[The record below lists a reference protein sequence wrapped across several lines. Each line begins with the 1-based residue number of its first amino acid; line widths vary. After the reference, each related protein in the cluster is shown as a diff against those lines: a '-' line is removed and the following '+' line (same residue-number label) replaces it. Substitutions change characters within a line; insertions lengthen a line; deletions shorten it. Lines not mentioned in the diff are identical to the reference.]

1 MVFDAQVINYQSITM
16 QRTTPLFQDKV
27 AEIFVKVD
35 DFCNEFELE
44 FKKHSLPCPKH
55 IKKRD
60 RKATLCDAEIITI
73 LIAFHGGQFRN
84 FKHFYVG
91 YVCAHL
97 RDCFPNVVSYNRF
110 IELSHRC
117 AVPFMLFIHY
127 CCRGRC
133 TGISFIDSTV
143 LRVCHNKRI
152 KRNKVFKGMAKVGKS
167 TVGWFFGFKLH
178 LIIND
183 KGEILS
189 FYLSQGNTSDNNAK
203 IITSMTKEIFA
214 KVFGDKGYINKA
226 LSDLL
231 FDDGIQLITAV
242 RRNMKQK
249 ALSNE
254 EKLLLR
260 KRSVIETVNDE
271 LKNICQIEHTRH
283 RSVPGFILNI
293 MGAIAAY
300 SFFPKKPSIKK
311 DIEETNNLLINQFNQ
326 PTLSAA

>member
-1 MVFDAQVINYQSITM
+1 MS
-16 QRTTPLFQDKV
+16 TPLFSDKV
-27 AEIFVKVD
+27 AEIFVKAD
-35 DFCNEFELE
+35 DFCNVFEHE
-44 FKKHSLPCPKH
+44 FKKHSLPASSKD
-55 IKKRD
+55 KKRK
-60 RKATLCDAEIITI
+60 RKATLSDSEIITL

-84 FKHFYVG
+84 FKHFYCQ
-91 YVCAHL
+91 YVCVHL
-97 RDCFPNVVSYNRF
+97 RDCFPDVVSYNRF

-117 AVPFMLFIHY
+117 AIPFMLFLHY
-127 CCRGRC
+127 GCRGEC

-152 KRNKVFKGMAKVGKS
+152 KRNKVFKDLAKVGKT

-189 FYLSQGNTSDNNAK
+189 FYLSQGNVNDNNAK
-203 IITSMTKEIFA
+203 IITKMTKEIFG

-226 LSDLL
+226 LADLL
-231 FDDGIQLITAV
+231 FGDGIQLITAV

-271 LKNICQIEHTRH
+271 LKNICQVEHTRH
-283 RSVPGFILNI
+283 RSVAGFILNV

-311 DIEETNNLLINQFNQ
+311 DIEETNPALIAYFNQ
-326 PTLSAA
+326 PKLLIA

>member
-1 MVFDAQVINYQSITM
+1 MG
-16 QRTTPLFQDKV
+16 TPLFSHKV
-27 AEIFVKVD
+27 TEIFVKVD

-44 FKKHSLPCPKH
+44 FKKQALPSSNN
-55 IKKRD
+55 IKKRN
-60 RKATLCDAEIITI
+60 RKTTLTDSELITI

-84 FKHFYVG
+84 FKHFYCH
-91 YVCAHL
+91 YVCVHL

-110 IELSHRC
+110 IELSHRS
-117 AVPFMLFIHY
+117 AIPFMMFLHY
-127 CCRGRC
+127 CCRGEC

-189 FYLSQGNTSDNNAK
+189 FYLSQGNTHDSSAR
-203 IITSMTKEIFA
+203 IITRMTKEIFG

-226 LSDLL
+226 LADLL

-271 LKNICQIEHTRH
+271 LKNICQVEHTRH
-283 RSVPGFILNI
+283 RSIAGFILNI

-311 DIEETNNLLINQFNQ
+311 DVEETNPVLIAQLNQ
-326 PTLSAA
+326 PKLIAA

>member
-1 MVFDAQVINYQSITM
+1 MH
-16 QRTTPLFQDKV
+16 TPSLRDKI
-27 AEIFVKVD
+27 AEIFFKVD
-35 DFCNEFELE
+35 DFCNEFENE
-44 FKKHSLPCPKH
+44 FAKHQIAPAPDA
-55 IKKRD
+55 KKRN
-60 RKATLCDAEIITI
+60 RATGLCASETITL

-84 FKHFYVG
+84 FKHFYLY
-91 YVCAHL
+91 YVSVHL
-97 RDCFPNVVSYNRF
+97 KEDFPGLVSYNRF
-110 IELSHRC
+110 IELSHRH
-117 AVPFMLFIHY
+117 AIAFMLFLHY
-127 CCRGRC
+127 CCRGEC

-152 KRNKVFKGMAKVGKS
+152 KRNKVFKGLAQVGKS
-167 TVGWFFGFKLH
+167 TMGWFFGFKLH

-189 FYLSQGNTSDNNAK
+189 FYLSKGNVDDRNVKA
-203 IITSMTKEIFA
+203 ITSMTQDIFGRL
-214 KVFGDKGYINKA
+214 FGDKGYISKA

-231 FDDGIQLITAV
+231 FGNGIQLITAV
-242 RRNMKQK
+242 RKNMKKK

-283 RSVPGFILNI
+283 RSIAGFLLNI

-300 SFFPKKPSIKK
+300 SFFPKKPTIKN
-311 DIEETNNLLINQFNQ
+311 DIMEENPMLIDGFQKQ
-326 PTLSAA
+326 LALAA

>member
-1 MVFDAQVINYQSITM
+1 MS
-16 QRTTPLFQDKV
+16 TPLFFHKV

-44 FKKHSLPCPKH
+44 FTKQTLPLSAEV
-55 IKKRD
+55 KKRN
-60 RKATLCDAEIITI
+60 RKTTLSDSEIITI
-73 LIAFHGGQFRN
+73 LIAFQSGQFRN
-84 FKHFYVG
+84 FKHFYTG
-91 YVCAHL
+91 YVCLHL

-110 IELSHRC
+110 IELSHRS
-117 AVPFMLFIHY
+117 AVPFMMFLHY
-127 CCRGRC
+127 CCRGEC

-152 KRNKVFKGMAKVGKS
+152 RRNKVFKGIAKVGKS

-189 FYLSQGNTSDNNAK
+189 FYLSQGNTADSNAK
-203 IITSMTKEIFA
+203 IITRMTKEIFG
-214 KVFGDKGYINKA
+214 KLFGDKGYIGKA

-231 FDDGIQLITAV
+231 FGNGVQLITAV

-271 LKNICQIEHTRH
+271 LKNICQVEHTRH
-283 RSVPGFILNI
+283 RSIAGFILNI
-293 MGAIAAY
+293 MSAIAAY
-300 SFFPKKPSIKK
+300 SFFPKKPSIKM
-311 DIEETNNLLINQFNQ
+311 DIQETNPCLIQQHNQ
-326 PTLSAA
+326 PKLLAA